1 MLWEKFKRYN
11 NEKKIKQR
19 LGLKNTMNSNNKK
32 LNRASLVDFI
42 EQKKKKPLNLNIKI
56 FENLHAKKKS
66 C

>member
-42 EQKKKKPLNLNIKI
+42 EQKKKKTL
-56 FENLHAKKKS
+56 ES
-66 C
+66 